1 MKDEQSQREEKRS
14 GDVAYHE
21 EDVMAT
27 TKWKRHSQ
35 YRFMS
40 KSVFRHSVTRW

>member
-27 TKWKRHSQ
+27 TKAEEVQ
-35 YRFMS
+35 
-40 KSVFRHSVTRW
+40 SVQFHE